1 VTWAPEAP
9 WKRRSGKLQAKH
21 VSQGW
26 IARSRHLDN
35 ALILAPMGR
44 PPARPFGDVL
54 VYSGCFVCAG
64 AVSGFSRAAISRL
77 RAATAGS
84 SVSPRTQPC
93 AVCDPVRDHHRG
105 GAFQIDDD
113 KGRLP
118 GGAFDLVDDGF
129 FRDVGDDREVLG
141 APFPSS
147 PIRRRACWDRRRWTS
162 AFITRRQSP
171 SPPARFRAYNSLR
184 PHCFH
189 RNNLGLPMFC
199 KEIVERLGEQILN
212 GGVAVS
218 SEDTQLLLHRRRKI
232 TRDIALPFSARP
244 EVQTLGCGRRRV
256 VLLGGGLWCR
266 HLVTRLK
273 RLP

>member
-1 VTWAPEAP
+1 MDEVYTRA
-9 WKRRSGKLQAKH
+9 
-21 VSQGW
+21 
-26 IARSRHLDN
+26 N
-35 ALILAPMGR
+35 A
-44 PPARPFGDVL
+44 
-54 VYSGCFVCAG
+54 AG
-64 AVSGFSRAAISRL
+64 AEIVENIEDKPYGGRGFACL
-77 RAATAGS
+77 
-84 SVSPRTQPC
+84 
-93 AVCDPVRDHHRG
+93 DPE
-105 GAFQIDDD
+105 
-113 KGRLP
+113 
-118 GGAFDLVDDGF
+118 AFDLVDDGF

-218 SEDTQLLLHRRRKI
+218 SEDTQLLLHRRR
-232 TRDIALPFSARP
+232 
-244 EVQTLGCGRRRV
+244 
-256 VLLGGGLWCR
+256 
-266 HLVTRLK
+266 
-273 RLP
+273 